1 MSKHVMC
8 KYCICIPHTYT
19 LIIQAIQRV
28 MCAMWRKKG
37 STFCAETRA
46 GHGSDSMHIVWSACV
61 WWTYSHNYRT
71 LCLPGCEL
79 QISITVVIDKNEQ
92 LSIRI
97 RKLSNSTRGAHSTA
111 FLHEYL
117 LSYKTL
123 MQIYVNVLDFQH
135 GFGSNST
142 PPTLT
147 QICHNI

>member
-1 MSKHVMC
+1 MHSAHIHSHYTGDSESDVRHVTEKGVNVLCRNPGRARIRFNAHCMKCMC
-8 KYCICIPHTYT
+8 VVDLFPEHY
-19 LIIQAIQRV
+19 
-28 MCAMWRKKG
+28 
-37 STFCAETRA
+37 
-46 GHGSDSMHIVWSACV
+46 
-61 WWTYSHNYRT
+61 NYRT